1 MAEFIH
7 EHSTR
12 LKDEDGTAYVVR
24 IYARERPDGTWE
36 GWLEFH
42 PTDERKSVLRT
53 EQETSQ
59 PNRLAVEYWAS
70 GLEPIYLEGSHV
82 RKDGCCEAT
91 MICISS
97 QEAENGYR
105 VTAHFYRIQSRA
117 IYGRPEIPRMAKSV
131 FERHCWKL
139 IVKSF
144 RAK

>member
-91 MICISS
+91 MICAAW
-97 QEAENGYR
+97 ELGRKKFNLTVR
-105 VTAHFYRIQSRA
+105 VVQAGTL
-117 IYGRPEIPRMAKSV
+117 
-131 FERHCWKL
+131 RHMRRVSLATKQFC
-139 IVKSF
+139 SNS
-144 RAK
+144 

>member
-24 IYARERPDGTWE
+24 IYARQRTDGTWE

-59 PNRLAVEYWAS
+59 PNRIAVEYWAS
-70 GLEPIYLEGSHV
+70 GLEPIYLEGALRTCARTAAVRPRFSHARFSSV
-82 RKDGCCEAT
+82 TETSRKRNA
-91 MICISS
+91 
-97 QEAENGYR
+97 AR
-105 VTAHFYRIQSRA
+105 
-117 IYGRPEIPRMAKSV
+117 
-131 FERHCWKL
+131 
-139 IVKSF
+139 
-144 RAK
+144 